1 MEEEKTGQ
9 LFPVTALSKFLEKR
23 FPGWRESMQGEKK
36 WYQSLTARICLL
48 VLFAILVTSTGISV
62 YFVLVEK
69 GHKEKDLVEHGTSLA
84 SMLAQ
89 YAGHG
94 IAAEDEN
101 MLISLLIG
109 TDANPD
115 IAYAAILGPEKD
127 LLLFRSKDQK
137 ISVPEARAF
146 GHGLPPGKAQHRTF
160 LNRQDGHRYVDFLV
174 PVRNIPGSDQEGRF
188 APVYGQQEILG
199 YVQLGLS
206 QEGHNAGIW
215 KFLGSI
221 TLTTLLLMCA
231 GVGVS
236 IAMAR
241 RITLPIRDLVA
252 FTRTVSEE
260 KLEERIEVEGSG
272 EIDELADSFN
282 EMLSRL
288 KAYQDQAK
296 QQTGELLA
304 VNERL
309 SWLHASL
316 PIVVFASAAEGNFD
330 ATYISVNI
338 EEITGYPPGEFT
350 GRPGFWAGNIHPEDA
365 PAVFAELP
373 KLTEQGTLEHE
384 YRFRKAD
391 GSYVWFRDSL
401 RLVRAPDGRASHVVG
416 VREDRSRSRRDAEV
430 RALLGMA
437 VEQAA
442 ETIMITDTEG
452 AIEYV
457 NPAFEKISGYSAGEV
472 IGKTPRIQKS
482 GHHEEDFYK
491 DMWDTLGRGEAWSG
505 SIVNRRKNGNLFQ
518 EMAVISPVRGTSGK
532 IEHYVAVKRDVTTEV
547 ELEEQLRQ
555 SQKMEAIGKL
565 AGGIAHDFNNLLM
578 AVTGYS
584 DILLG
589 RLGQDDPG
597 RMEIEEI
604 RNAGERAAALTR
616 QLLAFGR
623 RQMLN
628 LKVVDLNETIWEMEN
643 MLRRVIGED
652 ISIMTFPGNNL
663 WPVRV
668 DLGQVEQVIMNLV
681 VNSRDAMPGGG
692 KLTIETSN
700 VRIDEE
706 YARRRTGVKPGE
718 YVMLAV
724 SDTGCGMPPE
734 VQARIFEPF
743 FTTKEAGKGT
753 GLGLSTVYGIVK
765 QTGGNVWVY
774 TEEGMGTAFKVYLPA
789 VPEAEKAAEKSEKR
803 EKRSARGTETLL
815 LAEDEEVVRN
825 IIRTVLGSN
834 GYEVMEARDGREA
847 LEIADRHKGPIDL
860 LLTDVIMPEISGKD
874 LASCLVEKYPEAK
887 VLFMSGYTENA
898 IVHHGV
904 LDAGTAFLQK
914 PFRVEA
920 LAQKV
925 RELLDS

>member
-1 MEEEKTGQ
+1 
-9 LFPVTALSKFLEKR
+9 
-23 FPGWRESMQGEKK
+23 
-36 WYQSLTARICLL
+36 
-48 VLFAILVTSTGISV
+48 
-62 YFVLVEK
+62 
-69 GHKEKDLVEHGTSLA
+69 
-84 SMLAQ
+84 
-89 YAGHG
+89 
-94 IAAEDEN
+94 
-101 MLISLLIG
+101 
-109 TDANPD
+109 
-115 IAYAAILGPEKD
+115 
-127 LLLFRSKDQK
+127 
-137 ISVPEARAF
+137 
-146 GHGLPPGKAQHRTF
+146 
-160 LNRQDGHRYVDFLV
+160 
-174 PVRNIPGSDQEGRF
+174 
-188 APVYGQQEILG
+188 
-199 YVQLGLS
+199 
-206 QEGHNAGIW
+206 
-215 KFLGSI
+215 
-221 TLTTLLLMCA
+221 
-231 GVGVS
+231 
-236 IAMAR
+236 
-241 RITLPIRDLVA
+241 
-252 FTRTVSEE
+252 
-260 KLEERIEVEGSG
+260 
-272 EIDELADSFN
+272 
-282 EMLSRL
+282 
-288 KAYQDQAK
+288 
-296 QQTGELLA
+296 
-304 VNERL
+304 
-309 SWLHASL
+309 
-316 PIVVFASAAEGNFD
+316 
-330 ATYISVNI
+330 
-338 EEITGYPPGEFT
+338 
-350 GRPGFWAGNIHPEDA
+350 
-365 PAVFAELP
+365 
-373 KLTEQGTLEHE
+373 
-384 YRFRKAD
+384 
-391 GSYVWFRDSL
+391 
-401 RLVRAPDGRASHVVG
+401 
-416 VREDRSRSRRDAEV
+416 
-430 RALLGMA
+430 
-437 VEQAA
+437 
-442 ETIMITDTEG
+442 
-452 AIEYV
+452 
-457 NPAFEKISGYSAGEV
+457 
-472 IGKTPRIQKS
+472 
-482 GHHEEDFYK
+482 
-491 DMWDTLGRGEAWSG
+491 
-505 SIVNRRKNGNLFQ
+505 
-518 EMAVISPVRGTSGK
+518 VISPVRGTSGK